1 MFILLRLLI
10 DIVIIALSYIFAYLI
25 KFDLFSWPGLISFP
39 LLRYANYLLFALI
52 IYLLSFSFLGMYKV
66 RKGFLVEV
74 DEFIG
79 SFFSVTLAWAILIV
93 LTFIRGEYEYS
104 RGVILLTWPIN
115 FTLMVLSREI
125 ILRLELWA
133 RARGYGSKRAAII
146 GAGELAKSVAQKIK
160 DHPSY
165 GINFVGFIGKAGS
178 GVLGSIENIDEVV
191 KKQAVQV
198 LYVADKAYSRE
209 KLAELAA
216 FCDEKGIAL
225 GTIPDVFQ
233 ILTTSPL
240 VEDIEGLP
248 IVSLKPTSFTP
259 FNRFLK
265 RTFDIL
271 LSLFG
276 IIIFSVPMAVISIL
290 VKLTSPGGPAVYKQ
304 ERVGR
309 AGKIFKLYKFRT
321 MIPDA
326 EEGTGPVLTTG
337 NDPRKTPLGRILRA
351 TNLDELPQLFNIL
364 KGDMSFVGP
373 RPERPVFV
381 KEFKEL
387 IPKYMER
394 HKIRPGLAGWAQLHG
409 GYHMPA
415 EEKIKYDLYYIENW
429 SFLLDIKIILKYIQ
443 IAFTFQRRN

>member
-1 MFILLRLLI
+1 MFSIIRLVADALFILL
-10 DIVIIALSYIFAYLI
+10 SYTTAYLMRFNI
-25 KFDLFSWPGLISFP
+25 LSLEGLFTFP
-39 LLRYANYLLFALI
+39 LQQYANYLFSILV
-52 IYLLSFSFLGMYKV
+52 IYLLVFYLLGMYKT

-79 SFFSVTLAWAILIV
+79 GFFSVTLAWAILIV

-104 RGVILLTWPIN
+104 RPIILLSWPIS
-115 FTLMVLSREI
+115 FVLLTVARQM
-125 ILRLELWA
+125 ILRIELFA
-133 RARGYGSKRAAII
+133 RAKGYGSKKAAII
-146 GAGELAKSVAQKIK
+146 GTGELARAVAQKIK

-165 GINFVGFIGKAGS
+165 GVNFVGFIGDNGDEC
-178 GVLGSIENIDEVV
+178 LGKLVDINRIVDQNRIDI
-191 KKQAVQV
+191 
-198 LYVADKAYSRE
+198 LYIADKSVTRE
-209 KLAELAA
+209 KLTELAE
-216 FCDEKGIAL
+216 FCAQRSISL
-225 GTIPDVFQ
+225 GTIPDVFE
-233 ILTTSPL
+233 ILTTSPS

-248 IVSLKPTSFTP
+248 IVSLKETRFTP
-259 FNRFLK
+259 LNRFLK
-265 RTFDIL
+265 RTFDII

-276 IIIFSVPMAVISIL
+276 IVIFAIPMFIIAFL
-290 VKLTSPGGPAVYKQ
+290 VRITSPGGPAIYKQ

-309 AGKIFKLYKFRT
+309 AGKTFVLYKFRT

-326 EEGTGPVLTTG
+326 EKETGAVLAAED
-337 NDPRKTPLGRILRA
+337 DPRKTPFGKFLRA

-373 RPERPVFV
+373 RPERPEFV
-381 KEFKEL
+381 KEFKQL

-429 SFLLDIKIILKYIQ
+429 SFLLDIKIILK
-443 IAFTFQRRN
+443 